1 MVTVKFYLDSK
12 ADKIKLYPIHLVIR
26 QKELQVKVSTGE
38 KLKKKDWDHKNQIV
52 KESEYRHKSMNKF
65 LSFIKLEVEKVI
77 ESNRVDEFFDEFYP
91 QVKEIYN
98 HQLSKGQA
106 NILLNKINLF

>member
-1 MVTVKFYLDSK
+1 MYH
-12 ADKIKLYPIHLVIR
+12 DK
-26 QKELQVKVSTGE
+26 
-38 KLKKKDWDHKNQIV
+38 
-52 KESEYRHKSMNKF
+52 
-65 LSFIKLEVEKVI
+65 KVI
-77 ESNRVDEFFDEFYP
+77 QSELNKIAKNIEANRVDESFDEFYP